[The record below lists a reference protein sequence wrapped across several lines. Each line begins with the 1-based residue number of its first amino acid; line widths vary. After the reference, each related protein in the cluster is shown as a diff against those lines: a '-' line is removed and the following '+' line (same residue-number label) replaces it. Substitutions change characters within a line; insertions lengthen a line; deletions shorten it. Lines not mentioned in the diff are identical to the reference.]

1 MSTLQTQE
9 PILQD
14 STHRYVLFPIQMN
27 DVWSMYKKAISAFWT
42 PEEIDFSRDHDDWN
56 NKLNDQERHFIKHVL
71 AFFAGSD
78 GIVMEN
84 LAVRFLKEITI
95 PEIRHFYSFQI
106 FNEGQ
111 HSEMYSL
118 LIDTYVKDAAEKTH
132 LLEAIETI
140 PAVQKKAHW
149 AMKWI
154 DGIQSD
160 ASFAQRLLAFVIV
173 EGIFFSGSFC
183 SIYWLKNR
191 GLMPGLT
198 FSNELIS
205 KDEGLHCEFAI
216 LLYSKLVNRLSQET
230 VHQMFQEA
238 ITIEKEFITESLPVE
253 LIGMNSTLMKEYIEY
268 VSDRLLKQLH
278 YDPLFGTKNPFDFM
292 EMISLRPKANFF
304 EIRVG
309 EYQKT
314 GVGKKEEE
322 KDIFTVSDDF

>member
-1 MSTLQTQE
+1 MSE
-9 PILQD
+9 PLLTD
-14 STHRYVLFPIQMN
+14 STHRYVLYPIQMH
-27 DVWSMYKKAISAFWT
+27 DVWAMYKKAISAFWT
-42 PEEIDFSRDHDDWN
+42 PEEIDFSRDHQDWN
-56 NKLNDQERHFIKHVL
+56 DKLNEQERHFIKHIL

-84 LAVRFLKEITI
+84 LAVRFLKEISI

-118 LIDTYVKDAAEKTH
+118 LIDTYVKDAKEKEH
-132 LLEAIETI
+132 LLQALETI
-140 PAVQKKAHW
+140 PAIQEKAAW
-149 AMKWI
+149 ALQWI
-154 DGIQSD
+154 ESSE
-160 ASFAQRLLAFVIV
+160 APFAQRLLAFAIV

-205 KDEGLHCEFAI
+205 KDEGMHCEFAV
-216 LLYSKLVNRLSQET
+216 LLYKKLLHPLSQET
-230 VHQMFQEA
+230 VHEMFRSAVE
-238 ITIEKEFITESLPVE
+238 IEKKFISVSLPVE
-253 LIGMNSTLMKEYIEY
+253 LIGMNSKLMKEYIEY
-268 VSDRLLKQLH
+268 VADRLLKQVG
-278 YDPLFGTKNPFDFM
+278 YAPIWNTKNPFDFM

-322 KDIFTVSDDF
+322 KDIFTMKDDF